1 MKSKIHYTPDYLIN
15 TPHPIT
21 VTVIGAGGNG
31 SQVIQ
36 GLARMHVTLQA
47 LGKPGLLVCLYDDDK
62 VTESNQGR
70 QLFSQ
75 TDIGRYKAEV
85 LISRINRFYGTGW
98 LNENYKYG
106 KKRNTPTNIT
116 ISCVDT
122 AKARI
127 EISKY
132 WEDKKA
138 LRDWEIPYYWLDLGN
153 SSKSG
158 QVILG
163 SSIHTEQPKSKKFK
177 TIKNLPT
184 VNDEF
189 DLKSIKDDNEPSCSV
204 AEAIEKQDLFINP
217 IISYMGLNLLWKVL
231 KDYSISHRG
240 YYINLETGKTNPIN
254 L

>member
-21 VTVIGAGGNG
+21 VSVIGAGGNG

-98 LNENYKYG
+98 LNENCKYN
-106 KKRNTPTNIT
+106 KKHNSSTNIV

-132 WEDKKA
+132 WNNPKA

-153 SSKSG
+153 SAKSG
-158 QVILG
+158 QVVLG
-163 SSIHTEQPKSKKFK
+163 SSKHTEQPKSKKYK
-177 TIKNLPT
+177 TIAKLPT
-184 VNDEF
+184 IDKEF
-189 DLKSIKDDNEPSCSV
+189 DLKSIKEDNEPSCSV

-217 IISYMGLNLLWKVL
+217 IVSYMALNLLWKLL
-231 KDYSISHRG
+231 KDYSITHRG
-240 YYINLETGKTNPIN
+240 YYINLDTGKTNPIG